1 MSLIDHGE
9 WTRPARIV
17 LAVLIGF
24 GVVSLFAALFLMHGA

>member
-17 LAVLIGF
+17 LALLIGF
-24 GVVSLFAALFLMHGA
+24 GVVSLFVALFLVHAA

>member
-17 LAVLIGF
+17 LALLIGF
-24 GVVSLFAALFLMHGA
+24 AVVALFAALLLMHAA